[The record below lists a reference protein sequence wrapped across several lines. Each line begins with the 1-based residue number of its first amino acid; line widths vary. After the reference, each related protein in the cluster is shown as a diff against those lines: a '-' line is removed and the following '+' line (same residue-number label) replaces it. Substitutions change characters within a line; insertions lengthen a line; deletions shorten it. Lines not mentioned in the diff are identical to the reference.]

1 LTYAHPGEDLTDRY
15 WPAAWQLLGKD
26 ILRFH
31 AVIWPAMLMAA
42 GYEPPQRLFI
52 HGMLLGSDGYAMS
65 KTRGTGVDPFGVIE
79 RYGSDALRYYLLREV
94 QFGSDGAL

>member
-1 LTYAHPGEDLTDRY
+1 
-15 WPAAWQLLGKD
+15 
-26 ILRFH
+26 
-31 AVIWPAMLMAA
+31 MLMAA

-65 KTRGTGVDPFGVIE
+65 KTRGTGVDPFGAIE

-94 QFGSDGAL
+94 AFGSDGASATTAAPALPGDLANDLGNLVAAQSR